1 MLKAIK
7 PYMLSIFCSCCYAG
21 YNIVSKVSL
30 DKGMS
35 RYVLVV
41 YAHAF
46 GTLATAVLAILFER
60 KNKSKI
66 TKSILRDI
74 FFLGLLGAV
83 LGRTLFFAGLEY
95 TSTTFA
101 SAMANIIP
109 SITFI
114 LAVVFRMERL
124 VISKLSA
131 QAKIAGTLVA
141 LGGAILSTLYKG
153 IVVIS
158 PHRRHGNQTDGSSKV
173 FLDGNWIKGSLML
186 FISYLSLAAFF
197 IVQTWTIKKY
207 PAPIT
212 LTSLSCLA
220 GTLLAAIM
228 TAILDHKPSSWR
240 LSWNITL
247 LAPIYSGIVV
257 FGITVY
263 AQTLVIRQK
272 GPVFMTAFRP
282 SSTVIV
288 AIMGPL
294 ILGEELHLGEILGS
308 ILIVLGL
315 YAILWAKE
323 YENRRKSLEFME
335 SERAR
340 GNEMTMEK

>member
-1 MLKAIK
+1 
-7 PYMLSIFCSCCYAG
+7 
-21 YNIVSKVSL
+21 
-30 DKGMS
+30 MS

-74 FFLGLLGAV
+74 FFLGLLG
-83 LGRTLFFAGLEY
+83 TLFFAGLEY

-114 LAVVFRMERL
+114 LAVAFRMERL
-124 VISKLSA
+124 DISKLSA

-158 PHRRHGNQTDGSSKV
+158 AHRRHGNQTDGISKV

-228 TAILDHKPSSWR
+228 TAILDHKPASWR

-247 LAPIYSGIVV
+247 LAPIYS
-257 FGITVY
+257 
-263 AQTLVIRQK
+263 

-288 AIMGPL
+288 AIMGLL

-315 YAILWAKE
+315 YAILWAKA
-323 YENRRKSLEFME
+323 YENRRKSLEIME
-335 SERAR
+335 SDRA
-340 GNEMTMEK
+340 GGSETTMEK